1 MYCAAA
7 VINISCLRVGL
18 HAGHASLR
26 KDGLNLF
33 GSLMDYVMDTLWILP
48 GLIIGFAM
56 HEFAHAWVSDRLG
69 DPTPRAQGRL
79 TLNPAAHIDPI
90 GLVMLVFFHFGWG
103 KPVQVNPN
111 YYKHR
116 RLGEA
121 AVAVAGAVMNFII
134 AVVGMGLARVF
145 TMLPLGDALMGILMH
160 IMFSLV
166 QINLVLMI
174 FNLIPLPPLDGWN
187 FITQIFDL
195 ERRPWYWRFYQLGP
209 MFLMLLIVFRLTSK
223 IITPPVMVI
232 YSLLA
237 GIFF

>member
-1 MYCAAA
+1 
-7 VINISCLRVGL
+7 
-18 HAGHASLR
+18 
-26 KDGLNLF
+26 
-33 GSLMDYVMDTLWILP
+33 
-48 GLIIGFAM
+48 
-56 HEFAHAWVSDRLG
+56 
-69 DPTPRAQGRL
+69 
-79 TLNPAAHIDPI
+79 
-90 GLVMLVFFHFGWG
+90 
-103 KPVQVNPN
+103 
-111 YYKHR
+111 
-116 RLGEA
+116 
-121 AVAVAGAVMNFII
+121 MNFII
-134 AVVGMGLARVF
+134 AVVGMGLARLF
-145 TMLPLGDALMGILMH
+145 TMLPLGDTLMGIFMH

-237 GIFF
+237 GIVF